1 MSKSSKEVDLEKI
14 QAFDYDN
21 ENVIAGNNLSEH
33 EQELAFLELELERER
48 RSKKFLLIAWVALAL
63 TTLTIL
69 TMKSTNNGII
79 HETYR
84 DTDFPSGT
92 INGHDDVLDKA
103 DDVDINDNGI
113 KDSSN
118 LMEEE
123 SEQLFGPS
131 DTSYQG
137 FVEDNETEGTSDGE
151 NVVSN
156 EVGHQLPTI
165 DIQDLPV
172 TLESKFGELKE
183 PYYPGTDLAFFW
195 YIPKAGSTSIQE
207 VFTQCYGLAAA
218 NNFGA
223 YSKLGEESVR
233 DLLFTV
239 FKLSLIL
246 CTDRSDVNI
255 RVYKSSRQT
264 LVRNFSML
272 I

>member
-1 MSKSSKEVDLEKI
+1 
-14 QAFDYDN
+14 
-21 ENVIAGNNLSEH
+21 
-33 EQELAFLELELERER
+33 
-48 RSKKFLLIAWVALAL
+48 
-63 TTLTIL
+63 
-69 TMKSTNNGII
+69 
-79 HETYR
+79 
-84 DTDFPSGT
+84 
-92 INGHDDVLDKA
+92 
-103 DDVDINDNGI
+103 
-113 KDSSN
+113 
-118 LMEEE
+118 MEEE